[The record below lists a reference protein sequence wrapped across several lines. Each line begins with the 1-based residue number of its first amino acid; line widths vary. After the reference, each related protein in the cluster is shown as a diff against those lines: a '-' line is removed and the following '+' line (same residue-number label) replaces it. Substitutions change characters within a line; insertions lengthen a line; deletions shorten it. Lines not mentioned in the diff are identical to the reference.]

1 MGMPTGGHLTDWS
14 PDGRFLLWRSN
25 DRTGDVWIV
34 PLSSGEKPYVFVGS
48 RFREEGGV
56 FSPDGGWIAY
66 SSNQSGREEVYVKR
80 FPDDGSQPIPVSS
93 AGGKQPAWR
102 RDGSELFYTG
112 ADGNMTAVSVK
123 LVDAKPQ
130 FGSPQAL
137 FKAPPSGFPRRNYE
151 VSPDGQRF
159 LVARPTPGTATITV
173 VTNWQSQIT
182 K

>member
-14 PDGRFLLWRSN
+14 PDGGFLLWRSN

-34 PLSSGEKPYVFVGS
+34 PLSSGEKP
-48 RFREEGGV
+48 
-56 FSPDGGWIAY
+56 
-66 SSNQSGREEVYVKR
+66 
-80 FPDDGSQPIPVSS
+80 
-93 AGGKQPAWR
+93 
-102 RDGSELFYTG
+102 
-112 ADGNMTAVSVK
+112 SVK

-137 FKAPPSGFPRRNYE
+137 FKYE

>member
-1 MGMPTGGHLTDWS
+1 MNGPFVTSGPDQEKLVVGMPTGGHLTDWS

-34 PLSSGEKPYVFVGS
+34 PLSSGEKP
-48 RFREEGGV
+48 
-56 FSPDGGWIAY
+56 
-66 SSNQSGREEVYVKR
+66 
-80 FPDDGSQPIPVSS
+80 
-93 AGGKQPAWR
+93 
-102 RDGSELFYTG
+102 
-112 ADGNMTAVSVK
+112 SVK